1 MLQKISLLQIPSIFA
16 ASSRTSVLLMGV
28 YWPSPAEMF
37 FFTAVGDRCLSVY
50 VSYSNLICPTKCLLQ
65 KQYRQR
71 NILNENIRRSLSFF
85 SRRDLKENYFSLFLL
100 NLFLSWF
107 YRFGTNMNH
116 NLSRFPNPPKSTKSF
131 SVVKSCMW
139 SCQLCMCVCVYRS
152 A

>member
-71 NILNENIRRSLSFF
+71 NILNQKSRAPLGPDFQSVALRASFGHF
-85 SRRDLKENYFSLFLL
+85 GPPFGPSGLFWVKTFHQQIHK
-100 NLFLSWF
+100 NFVK
-107 YRFGTNMNH
+107 
-116 NLSRFPNPPKSTKSF
+116 KSKKIVNKSNKF
-131 SVVKSCMW
+131 VHKSKKIC
-139 SCQLCMCVCVYRS
+139 
-152 A
+152 

>member
-85 SRRDLKENYFSLFLL
+85 SRRDLKENNFSLFLL
-100 NLFLSWF
+100 NLFSVMILQIWYKYESQ
-107 YRFGTNMNH
+107 
-116 NLSRFPNPPKSTKSF
+116 SIPIPKPPQIHKIIQCCKKLH
-131 SVVKSCMW
+131 VKLPTVYVC
-139 SCQLCMCVCVYRS
+139 LCL
-152 A
+152 